1 MFNIASVYN
10 SGALIGSYGSKGV
23 SVTAGGSGDATLVT
37 GNTINRFTENAGT
50 LSSGVLKVSGS
61 ATLASTETLG
71 LTIGYQTSAD
81 GSTWDTAVYV
91 VGASESDYQTI
102 ATGVITAGAVKSI
115 YAIDLTGLK
124 QYIRILFKPQLSASG
139 TDTAFL
145 VGEFATCFNT
155 VEDFDNA

>member
-10 SGALIGSYGSKGV
+10 SGALEQVFGSKGV
-23 SVTAGGSGDATLVT
+23 SVTAGGTGDATLVT

-50 LSSGVLKVSGS
+50 IMSGVLKVTGS
-61 ATLASTETLG
+61 ATLASAETLG
-71 LTIGYQTSAD
+71 ITIGYQTSAD

-91 VGASESDYQTI
+91 FGASESDYQTI
-102 ATGVITAGAVKSI
+102 ATGVITAGAVKKLVP
-115 YAIDLTGLK
+115 IDLTGLK
-124 QYIRILFKPQLSASG
+124 QYVRILFKPNLSASG

-145 VGEFATCFNT
+145 VGEFATSFNT

>member
-10 SGALIGSYGSKGV
+10 TGALEQVYGSKGV

-37 GNTINRFTENAGT
+37 GNTINRFTEDGGT
-50 LSSGVLKVSGS
+50 ITSGVLKVSGS

-71 LTIGYQTSAD
+71 ITIGYQTSAD

-91 VGASESDYQTI
+91 FGASESDYQTI
-102 ATGVITAGAVKSI
+102 ATGVITAGAVKKLVP
-115 YAIDLTGLK
+115 IDLTGLK
-124 QYIRILFKPQLSASG
+124 QYIRILFKPQLSESG

-145 VGEFATCFNT
+145 VGEFATSFNT